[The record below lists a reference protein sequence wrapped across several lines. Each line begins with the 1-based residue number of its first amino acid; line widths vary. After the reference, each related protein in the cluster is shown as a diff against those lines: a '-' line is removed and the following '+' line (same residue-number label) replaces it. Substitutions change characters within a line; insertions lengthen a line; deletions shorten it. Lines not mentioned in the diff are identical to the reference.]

1 MEISRLKVL
10 KVINDTNGKIFAV
23 KFIKK
28 NGAIRVMLARLGVQK
43 DLKGGTNGASAKNS
57 LITVWDMVSNGYRM
71 INLETLISLNASGRK
86 YEII

>member
-23 KFIKK
+23 KFKKK
-28 NGAIRVMLARLGVQK
+28 NGAVRMMLARLGVRK
-43 DLKGGTNGASAKNS
+43 DLKGETNGASAKNS
-57 LITVWDMVSNGYRM
+57 LITVWDMVANGYRM
-71 INLETLISLNASGRK
+71 INLETLITLNASGEK